1 MGKSFLQRL
10 HAKVYAASW
19 GNPLFADP
27 KVKERSLERTRYV
40 AYSLLVLISI
50 ITFFSA
56 LFWFGTQDRF
66 ALVEVH
72 TEGMRSIPNEVL
84 SLRALQKARTCTHLF
99 APCLYRWNVE
109 RAEIPHMLHS
119 SYELEYVSL
128 SVQEHLL
135 TLQLRESVTMI
146 PLRIGSQV
154 WFATQT
160 GVLKAEVTAEDISAG
175 IIIPADVY
183 QEIDVSAVIEEGSPD
198 VQVLSAQ
205 IFQQILVYKQAFV
218 ERGIPITSFSL
229 TDDAGK
235 VIAHT
240 QMGFA
245 IFFTPWEDAE
255 RQIHRL
261 TGVLSQTTP
270 QSYIDIRFGE
280 RIYVK

>member
-27 KVKERSLERTRYV
+27 KVKERSLTRTRYV
-40 AYSLLVLISI
+40 AYSLLVLVST

-66 ALVEVH
+66 ALVEVR
-72 TEGMRSIPNEVL
+72 TEGMRSIPNETL
-84 SLRALQKARTCTHLF
+84 SLRALHKARTCTHLF
-99 APCLYRWNVE
+99 APCLYRWNIG
-109 RAEIPHMLHS
+109 RAEIVEMLQS

-128 SVQEHLL
+128 LAQDHLI
-135 TLQLRESVTMI
+135 TLQLREAVTMI

-160 GVLKAEVTAEDISAG
+160 GVLKTEATAEDIAAG

-183 QEIDVSAVIEEGSPD
+183 QEIDVSVVVEQGSPEM
-198 VQVLSAQ
+198 QVLSAQ
-205 IFQQILVYKQAFV
+205 MFQQILAYKRAFF
-218 ERGIPITSFSL
+218 ERGIPIASFSL

-235 VIAHT
+235 VMAHT

-261 TGVLSQTTP
+261 TGVLSQATP
-270 QSYIDIRFGE
+270 QSYVDIRFGE